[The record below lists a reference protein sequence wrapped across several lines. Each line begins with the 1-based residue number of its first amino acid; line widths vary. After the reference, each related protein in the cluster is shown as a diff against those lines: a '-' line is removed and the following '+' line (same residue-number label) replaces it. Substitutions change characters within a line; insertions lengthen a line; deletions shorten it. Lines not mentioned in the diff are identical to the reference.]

1 MFSGCESLLEIPDI
15 SNWTTDNIDDMT
27 FIFKDCKKI
36 EKLPDIPKWNTI
48 NVIRMRGLFSG
59 CESLLEV
66 PDLSKWD
73 NFEDYETFKNCKKL
87 KTIPTFNK
95 KETDLKEVTSACEPS
110 SEKPDSLKLIESNVE
125 E

>member
-1 MFSGCESLLEIPDI
+1 M
-15 SNWTTDNIDDMT
+15 NH
-27 FIFKDCKKI
+27 
-36 EKLPDIPKWNTI
+36 
-48 NVIRMRGLFSG
+48 
-59 CESLLEV
+59 SLLEV